1 MEEDLIARKAELIL
15 GGPVRIPE
23 GFEPPSRISRSTAG
37 PGAGYGSLVFSFGGF
52 RVKKPI
58 SSDRGDFELVA
69 GDGGL
74 SMTRGGEPF
83 LDRVEIVPI
92 VYHCPGQA
100 FFNQLLEQ
108 KRTILL
114 LELMGK
120 IREAKDL
127 QRSLEDVFSKAYFS
141 LQMAGLSLGIE
152 NVEELSYS
160 VPETNDFTIRLH
172 SVMGVEIPKVDPV
185 EKPPQPCYSFLGT
198 SGTLDSAYLHASEVL
213 SLIARL
219 AEVETSVYRLAVQI
233 RRTFRRVN
241 ALEKVVIPYH
251 KKMLAW
257 ISNVLE
263 ENDREDFTRMKI
275 AREETEREGGWGI

>member
-1 MEEDLIARKAELIL
+1 MIPKIA
-15 GGPVRIPE
+15 P
-23 GFEPPSRISRSTAG
+23 
-37 PGAGYGSLVFSFGGF
+37 
-52 RVKKPI
+52 
-58 SSDRGDFELVA
+58 
-69 GDGGL
+69 
-74 SMTRGGEPF
+74 TRGNMVKLASSMKLAEKGH
-83 LDRVEIVPI
+83 D
-92 VYHCPGQA
+92 
-100 FFNQLLEQ
+100 LLEQ